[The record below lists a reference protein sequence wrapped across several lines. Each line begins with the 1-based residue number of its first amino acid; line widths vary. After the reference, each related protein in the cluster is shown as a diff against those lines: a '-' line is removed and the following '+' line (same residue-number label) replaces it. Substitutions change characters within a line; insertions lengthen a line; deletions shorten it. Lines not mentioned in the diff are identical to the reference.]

1 MFYLGSVR
9 NYYLLPDINVH
20 IERIC
25 NSRADPG
32 FFKGRGD
39 FCNGG
44 GGGRG
49 SDYSLP
55 DHQNDVSYELASYIF
70 LMC

>member
-32 FFKGRGD
+32 FFKGGGN

-44 GGGRG
+44 G
-49 SDYSLP
+49 SDYSLL
-55 DHQNDVSYELASYIF
+55 DHQNDVSWELASYIF